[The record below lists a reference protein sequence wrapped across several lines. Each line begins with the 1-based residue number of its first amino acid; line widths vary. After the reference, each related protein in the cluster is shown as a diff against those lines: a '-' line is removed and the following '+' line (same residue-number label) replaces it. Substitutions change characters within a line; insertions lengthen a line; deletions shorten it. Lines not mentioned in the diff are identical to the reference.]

1 MMADSLVDY
10 KRGFMS
16 MEIQRIK
23 EKQQQRVD
31 FKGTFRGKNNKI
43 QGPRTATNRVS
54 DSGTSLSDVI
64 TKQLRAEHP
73 QDNLNGGSGTKK

>member
-1 MMADSLVDY
+1 MADSLVDY

-23 EKQQQRVD
+23 EKQQQKME
-31 FKGTFRGKNNKI
+31 FKGTYRGKNNKI
-43 QGPRTATNRVS
+43 QGPRSATNRVT
-54 DSGTSLSDVI
+54 DGGTSLSDVI

-73 QDNLNGGSGTKK
+73 QDNQNGGLGTKK